1 MSLHLVELQ
10 IAIPRTQDVGKL
22 QNELNDRTN
31 ITNAQMHHI
40 VQKEEE
46 VKRKSVN
53 ENEKTY
59 QLKEEKERKSQQ
71 DERFLKQKEKQQK
84 QKSNEG
90 TRHSH
95 PFKGH
100 YIDYSG

>member
-40 VQKEEE
+40 VQKEE